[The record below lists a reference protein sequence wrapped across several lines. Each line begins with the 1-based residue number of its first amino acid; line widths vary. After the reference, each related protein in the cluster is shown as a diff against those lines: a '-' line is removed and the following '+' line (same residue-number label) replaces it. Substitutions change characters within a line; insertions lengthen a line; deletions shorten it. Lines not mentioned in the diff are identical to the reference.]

1 MAKDE
6 IIRRAVAGVKRAKG
20 YCDDVEFSP
29 EDAART
35 ELDFLAEVVEAAIDA
50 GATTVNIPDTV
61 GYAMP
66 EPICRRHPPSEAAR
80 AAASTRP

>member
-1 MAKDE
+1 MRQA
-6 IIRRAVAGVKRAKG
+6 RS
-20 YCDDVEFSP
+20 YCADIEFSP

-35 ELDFLAEVVEAAIDA
+35 ELDFLCEVVEAAIEA

-66 EPICRRHPPSEAAR
+66 APVRRR
-80 AAASTRP
+80 